1 MPRQIRVSTE
11 YSGVYF
17 VKLANQDQSFFIRY
31 KRNGKSVEEKAGR
44 SNQGWNAEKAYQL
57 RTERM
62 SGTSAAGNELQSNS
76 DLLSQQD
83 WTFSKIFSEYLR
95 LRNKLKGRANDI
107 YRFKNYLEK
116 EFANITPSCVTQDD
130 IERFKYNLQNRELK
144 PATIRHVLELL
155 RRLANFAAKNNL
167 CSGLSFKIQMP
178 KVENYKTEELTN
190 AQLQKLMQV
199 LEEESDIQVSNLVRL
214 ALYTGMRRGE
224 LFNLNW
230 GDIDFYNK
238 TITVK
243 SDKKGDQPTIPLNE
257 MAEKVLVEHAHTENG
272 SKFVF
277 PGRGGKKRTECKRP
291 LLRIRKKAGLPDDF
305 RILQGLRHV
314 YASMLVSS
322 GKVDLET
329 LQSLLTQKSPL
340 MTQRYAHLL
349 DESRTN
355 SENIIADGEHNLSN
369 ATEEENYV
377 SETVNAELLAE
388 EVQETDCPVEDVDTE
403 HSEEEPLKDF
413 IRETTYAEPLEK
425 ENPETDIPEEQE
437 LTEFV
442 QVAEQEVGLHEN
454 VFSKSHEAKQEE
466 DYSPEY
472 IEKVTEFDVEEESI
486 IVEEESIIVEEESI
500 IAEEE
505 SKETVEEEVEIYFQ
519 GSNESTENIV
529 KVREKESQE
538 YSQVPAPVKEKSSQS
553 YNAFTEF
560 FKQTEALKT
569 QPEDVPVN
577 PSTPAEET
585 GLTGNVASEP
595 KVEELNEDLIDVS
608 VANRDGEA
616 KEANDESEIMSNEP
630 NQDEIN
636 VISALE
642 DVPTLNVDEQM
653 LEEESVDNKAE
664 EPSEEAAES
673 TNLPGFL
680 STEPAEEQEEIFS
693 NQSMP
698 VPEKA
703 KNQVVVIQSF
713 KKYLSGVSSTDD
725 GVYASDITTN
735 NKDAENK
742 TKPKVRPSI
751 KELKNDLI
759 LLSKLIKAA
768 PRREKKN
775 SDQKQSQF

>member
-62 SGTSAAGNELQSNS
+62 SGTSAAGYELQSNS

-130 IERFKYNLQNRELK
+130 IERFKHNLQNRELK

-190 AQLQKLMQV
+190 AQLQELMQV

-425 ENPETDIPEEQE
+425 EIPETDIPEEQE

-472 IEKVTEFDVEEESI
+472 IEKVTEFDAEEESI
-486 IVEEESIIVEEESI
+486 D
-500 IAEEE
+500 AEEE

-538 YSQVPAPVKEKSSQS
+538 YSQVSAPVKEKSSQS

-569 QPEDVPVN
+569 QPEDVLAN
-577 PSTPAEET
+577 PSTPLEET
-585 GLTGNVASEP
+585 GLTVDVASEP
-595 KVEELNEDLIDVS
+595 KFEELIDENFIDDS
-608 VANRDGEA
+608 AAKLDGEA
-616 KEANDESEIMSNEP
+616 KEANDESETMSNEP

-642 DVPTLNVDEQM
+642 DVPTLNVEELEDEA
-653 LEEESVDNKAE
+653 VDNKAG

-775 SDQKQSQF
+775 SE

>member
-1 MPRQIRVSTE
+1 MPRQIRFSTE

-130 IERFKYNLQNRELK
+130 IERFKHNLQNRELK

-178 KVENYKTEELTN
+178 KVENYKTEELSN

-349 DESRTN
+349 DVSQTN
-355 SENIIADGEHNLSN
+355 SENIIADAENNLSN

-377 SETVNAELLAE
+377 SETVNAEILAE
-388 EVQETDCPVEDVDTE
+388 EVQETDFPVEDLDTE
-403 HSEEEPLKDF
+403 HSEEEPVIDS
-413 IRETTYAEPLEK
+413 IRETTFAEPLEK
-425 ENPETDIPEEQE
+425 ENPETDIPEEQD
-437 LTEFV
+437 LTEFL
-442 QVAEQEVGLHEN
+442 QVAEQEVGLHKN
-454 VFSKSHEAKQEE
+454 VFSKSHEAEQEE
-466 DYSPEY
+466 DYSPEH
-472 IEKVTEFDVEEESI
+472 IEKVTEFDAEEEAVI
-486 IVEEESIIVEEESI
+486 AEEEAVIVEEESKEIV
-500 IAEEE
+500 A
-505 SKETVEEEVEIYFQ
+505 EEVEIYFQ

-538 YSQVPAPVKEKSSQS
+538 YSPVSAPVKENSSQS
-553 YNAFTEF
+553 YNAFSEF

-569 QPEDVPVN
+569 QPEDVPAN
-577 PSTPAEET
+577 PSTPLEET
-585 GLTGNVASEP
+585 GLTVDVASEP
-595 KVEELNEDLIDVS
+595 KFEELIDQNFIGDS
-608 VANRDGEA
+608 AAKLDGEA
-616 KEANDESEIMSNEP
+616 KEANDESEIISNEP

-642 DVPTLNVDEQM
+642 DVPTLNIEELEDEA
-653 LEEESVDNKAE
+653 VDNKADE
-664 EPSEEAAES
+664 LAVSAAEA
-673 TNLPGFL
+673 TNQSEVM
-680 STEPAEEQEEIFS
+680 STEAVEDQEEIFS
-693 NQSMP
+693 TQSMSM
-698 VPEKA
+698 PEKD

-713 KKYLSGVSSTDD
+713 KKYLSGGSSTDD
-725 GVYASDITTN
+725 DGVNASDIKTN
-735 NKDAENK
+735 IDAENK
-742 TKPKVRPSI
+742 TQPKVRPSI

-768 PRREKKN
+768 PRREKEE
-775 SDQKQSQF
+775 F

>member
-1 MPRQIRVSTE
+1 MPRQLRFSTE

-17 VKLANQDQSFFIRY
+17 VRLANQDQSFFIRY

-130 IERFKYNLQNRELK
+130 IERFKHNLQNRELK

-349 DESRTN
+349 DESQTN

-377 SETVNAELLAE
+377 SETVNAEILAE
-388 EVQETDCPVEDVDTE
+388 EALETDCPVEDLDTE
-403 HSEEEPLKDF
+403 HSEEEPLIDS
-413 IRETTYAEPLEK
+413 IRETTFAEPLEK
-425 ENPETDIPEEQE
+425 ENPETDIHEEQE

-454 VFSKSHEAKQEE
+454 VFLKSHEAEQEE
-466 DYSPEY
+466 DYSPEH
-472 IEKVTEFDVEEESI
+472 IEKVTELDAEEEA
-486 IVEEESIIVEEESI
+486 V

-505 SKETVEEEVEIYFQ
+505 SKETVAEEVEIYFQ

-538 YSQVPAPVKEKSSQS
+538 YSQVSAPVKEKSSQS
-553 YNAFTEF
+553 YNAFSEF

-569 QPEDVPVN
+569 QPEDVLAN
-577 PSTPAEET
+577 PSTHLEET
-585 GLTGNVASEP
+585 GLTLDVASEP
-595 KVEELNEDLIDVS
+595 KFEELIDENFIGDS
-608 VANRDGEA
+608 AATLDGEA
-616 KEANDESEIMSNEP
+616 KEANDESETMSNEP

-642 DVPTLNVDEQM
+642 DVPTLNVEELEDEA
-653 LEEESVDNKAE
+653 VDNKAD
-664 EPSEEAAES
+664 
-673 TNLPGFL
+673 
-680 STEPAEEQEEIFS
+680 EPAESAAEATNQSEVMSTEAVEDQNEIFS
-693 NQSMP
+693 TQSMP
-698 VPEKA
+698 MPEKA

-725 GVYASDITTN
+725 GVNASDIKTN
-735 NKDAENK
+735 IDAENK
-742 TKPKVRPSI
+742 TQPKVRPSI

-775 SDQKQSQF
+775 SE

>member
-1 MPRQIRVSTE
+1 
-11 YSGVYF
+11 
-17 VKLANQDQSFFIRY
+17 
-31 KRNGKSVEEKAGR
+31 
-44 SNQGWNAEKAYQL
+44 
-57 RTERM
+57 
-62 SGTSAAGNELQSNS
+62 
-76 DLLSQQD
+76 
-83 WTFSKIFSEYLR
+83 
-95 LRNKLKGRANDI
+95 
-107 YRFKNYLEK
+107 
-116 EFANITPSCVTQDD
+116 
-130 IERFKYNLQNRELK
+130 
-144 PATIRHVLELL
+144 
-155 RRLANFAAKNNL
+155 
-167 CSGLSFKIQMP
+167 MP

-243 SDKKGDQPTIPLNE
+243 SDNKGDQPTIPLNE
-257 MAEKVLVEHAHTENG
+257 MAEKVLVEHAHTEKG

-291 LLRIRKKAGLPDDF
+291 LLRIREKAGLPDDF

-377 SETVNAELLAE
+377 SETVNAELPAE
-388 EVQETDCPVEDVDTE
+388 EVQETGCPVEDVDTE

-442 QVAEQEVGLHEN
+442 QVAEKEVGLHEN

-486 IVEEESIIVEEESI
+486 IVEEESII
-500 IAEEE
+500 AEEE
-505 SKETVEEEVEIYFQ
+505 SKETVEEEVGTYFQ

-664 EPSEEAAES
+664 EPSEEAAEI

-680 STEPAEEQEEIFS
+680 STETAEEQEEIFS

-735 NKDAENK
+735 NKDDENK

>member
-62 SGTSAAGNELQSNS
+62 SETSAAGNELQSNS
-76 DLLSQQD
+76 DSHLQQD

-238 TITVK
+238 TITVI
-243 SDKKGDQPTIPLNE
+243 SDNKGDQPTIPLNE
-257 MAEKVLVEHAHTENG
+257 MAEKVLVEHAHTEKG

-291 LLRIRKKAGLPDDF
+291 LLRIREKAGLPDDF

-377 SETVNAELLAE
+377 SETVNAELPAE

-425 ENPETDIPEEQE
+425 EIPETDIPKEQE

-454 VFSKSHEAKQEE
+454 VFSKSHEAEQEE

-472 IEKVTEFDVEEESI
+472 IEKVTEFDAEEESI
-486 IVEEESIIVEEESI
+486 D
-500 IAEEE
+500 A
-505 SKETVEEEVEIYFQ
+505 EEEVEIYFQ

-538 YSQVPAPVKEKSSQS
+538 YSHVSAPVKEKSSQS

-569 QPEDVPVN
+569 QLEDVPEN
-577 PSTPAEET
+577 PSTPVEVSGFT
-585 GLTGNVASEP
+585 GDVASEP

-608 VANRDGEA
+608 AANRDGEA
-616 KEANDESEIMSNEP
+616 KVANDESEIMSNEP

-698 VPEKA
+698 VPENA

-735 NKDAENK
+735 NKDDENK

-775 SDQKQSQF
+775 SDQKQCQF

>member
-1 MPRQIRVSTE
+1 M
-11 YSGVYF
+11 
-17 VKLANQDQSFFIRY
+17 
-31 KRNGKSVEEKAGR
+31 
-44 SNQGWNAEKAYQL
+44 
-57 RTERM
+57 
-62 SGTSAAGNELQSNS
+62 
-76 DLLSQQD
+76 
-83 WTFSKIFSEYLR
+83 
-95 LRNKLKGRANDI
+95 
-107 YRFKNYLEK
+107 
-116 EFANITPSCVTQDD
+116 
-130 IERFKYNLQNRELK
+130 
-144 PATIRHVLELL
+144 
-155 RRLANFAAKNNL
+155 
-167 CSGLSFKIQMP
+167 
-178 KVENYKTEELTN
+178 
-190 AQLQKLMQV
+190 
-199 LEEESDIQVSNLVRL
+199 
-214 ALYTGMRRGE
+214 
-224 LFNLNW
+224 
-230 GDIDFYNK
+230 
-238 TITVK
+238 
-243 SDKKGDQPTIPLNE
+243 
-257 MAEKVLVEHAHTENG
+257 
-272 SKFVF
+272 
-277 PGRGGKKRTECKRP
+277 
-291 LLRIRKKAGLPDDF
+291 
-305 RILQGLRHV
+305 
-314 YASMLVSS
+314 
-322 GKVDLET
+322 
-329 LQSLLTQKSPL
+329 
-340 MTQRYAHLL
+340 
-349 DESRTN
+349 
-355 SENIIADGEHNLSN
+355 
-369 ATEEENYV
+369 
-377 SETVNAELLAE
+377 
-388 EVQETDCPVEDVDTE
+388 
-403 HSEEEPLKDF
+403 
-413 IRETTYAEPLEK
+413 
-425 ENPETDIPEEQE
+425 
-437 LTEFV
+437 

-454 VFSKSHEAKQEE
+454 VFSKSHEAKQGE

-472 IEKVTEFDVEEESI
+472 IEKVTEFDAEEESI
-486 IVEEESIIVEEESI
+486 DAEEESIDAEEESI
-500 IAEEE
+500 DAEEE

-538 YSQVPAPVKEKSSQS
+538 YSQVSAPVKEKSSQS

-569 QPEDVPVN
+569 QPEDVPAN
-577 PSTPAEET
+577 PSTPAEVSGFT
-585 GLTGNVASEP
+585 GDVASEP

-608 VANRDGEA
+608 AANRDGEA
-616 KEANDESEIMSNEP
+616 KEVNDESEIMSNEP

-735 NKDAENK
+735 NKDDENK